1 MGDVRVLDVYAVTET
16 ARRETLVQLATESG
30 DRGRWVRFGSGLP
43 EVTEPLLSLESG
55 LVQLRGFQNRLVHGL
70 SQTPDHARAVMTA
83 VTPGRDS
90 SEELERRVAARM
102 IRRHVLRKQPPPH
115 LRFILDQGILE
126 RPVGGRSVM
135 REQVR
140 RLLDLADS
148 PDTDLR
154 ILPVEAGGSP
164 RLVGP
169 FSILTLPD
177 PIPDICYAEG
187 PAGTFYLEDREHVR
201 TCTLRFGILT
211 ELALSRVDS
220 VNMMTKAMKSY
231 E

>member
-1 MGDVRVLDVYAVTET
+1 M
-16 ARRETLVQLATESG
+16 
-30 DRGRWVRFGSGLP
+30 
-43 EVTEPLLSLESG
+43 
-55 LVQLRGFQNRLVHGL
+55 HGL
-70 SQTPDHARAVMTA
+70 SQTPDYARAVMTA

-115 LRFILDQGILE
+115 LRFTLDQGILE
-126 RPVGGRSVM
+126 RPAGGRSVM

-140 RLLDLADS
+140 RLLDLADG
-148 PDTDLR
+148 PDAALQ
-154 ILPVEAGGSP
+154 ILPAEAGGSP
-164 RLVGP
+164 GPVGP

-177 PIPDICYAEG
+177 PVPDICYAEG
-187 PAGTFYLEDREHVR
+187 PAGTFCLEDREHVR

-211 ELALSRVDS
+211 EPALSRVGS
-220 VNMMTKAMKSY
+220 VNATTEAMKSH